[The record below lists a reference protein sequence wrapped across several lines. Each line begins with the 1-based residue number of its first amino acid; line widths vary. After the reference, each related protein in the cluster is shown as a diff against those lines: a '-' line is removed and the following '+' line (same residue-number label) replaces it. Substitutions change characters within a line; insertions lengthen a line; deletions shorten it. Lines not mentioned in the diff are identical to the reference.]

1 MGCPIFL
8 FYFWG
13 YMSKCDH
20 KLNNGRSALE
30 FDKEVL
36 LTEHPKK
43 YKVHCVLCD
52 QCFTIKKLSPE
63 LALKLE
69 KLYENIGV

>member
-1 MGCPIFL
+1 MNCQKSLI
-8 FYFWG
+8 
-13 YMSKCDH
+13 
-20 KLNNGRSALE
+20 NGRSALE
-30 FDKEVL
+30 FYKEVL

-63 LALKLE
+63 LALKLA
-69 KLYENIGV
+69 KLYEDISV